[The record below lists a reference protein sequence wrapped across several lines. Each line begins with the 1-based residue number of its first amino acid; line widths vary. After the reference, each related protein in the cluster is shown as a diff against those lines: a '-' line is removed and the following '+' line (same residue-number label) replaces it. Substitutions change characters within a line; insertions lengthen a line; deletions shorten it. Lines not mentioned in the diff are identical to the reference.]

1 MKKQSEKSSLLS
13 VLGISPQ
20 VFFVVMMFLLSVGV
34 VLGFLVKN
42 DGLVK
47 KKIPAYKQIA
57 DAKSN
62 EIDLVSEEEKNNVAN
77 LTDVIKTENDIE
89 EGFITPITTLFDENK
104 LPVIGKITG
113 PVVAIV
119 IDDMGV
125 DLIHSQQML
134 KINDIYTVSY
144 LTYAPNLQSQ
154 IDMAR
159 SKGKE
164 VLLHVPMESVH
175 KIFDYG
181 PEVLLTT
188 NSRAENL
195 KVLSSMLDRA
205 SGYIGINNHMGSK
218 FTADLPLLSAVI
230 EELANRGLMF
240 LDSKTTQKT
249 QSSKVISHIRLPFAE
264 RDIFIDDSNK
274 LEDIEKYLQKT
285 EKLAKKRGYVVIIAH
300 PRPTTIKA
308 LEEWLPTL
316 KSKGITTVPLSY
328 VVDNFTKIDKRLDK

>member
-1 MKKQSEKSSLLS
+1 MKKQSKKSSFLS

-20 VFFVVMMFLLSVGV
+20 VFFVVILLLLAFGV
-34 VLGFLVKN
+34 VLGLLVRN
-42 DGLVK
+42 QDTIK
-47 KKIPAYKQIA
+47 KKIPAYKQVLES
-57 DAKSN
+57 KSN
-62 EIDLVSEEEKNNVAN
+62 EVDLISEEENNTAT
-77 LTDVIKTENDIE
+77 LTDVIKAENDIE
-89 EGFITPITTLFDENK
+89 EGVITPITTLFDENK
-104 LPVIGKITG
+104 LPVIGKITD
-113 PVVAIV
+113 PVIAIV

-125 DLIHSQQML
+125 DLIHSQQIL
-134 KINDIYTVSY
+134 KLNDIYTVSY

-249 QSSKVISHIRLPFAE
+249 QSDKIIEHIRLPFAV
-264 RDIFIDDSNK
+264 RDLFVDDSNN
-274 LEDIEKYLQKT
+274 LEDIEKYLQKA
-285 EKLAKKRGYVVIIAH
+285 EKIAKKRGYVIIIAH
-300 PRPTTIKA
+300 PRVNTIKA
-308 LEEWLPTL
+308 LEDWLPTL

-328 VVDNFTKIDKRLDK
+328 VVDNFNKIDKKLDK

>member
-1 MKKQSEKSSLLS
+1 MKKNQKKQSLFTTLGFSPKWCVFVVFILLLS
-13 VLGISPQ
+13 GSILG
-20 VFFVVMMFLLSVGV
+20 L
-34 VLGFLVKN
+34 LVKN
-42 DGLVK
+42 NGPVT
-47 KKIPAYKQIA
+47 KKIPTYMLAKENKVNEVELLPQEA
-57 DAKSN
+57 DNTATLTEVVNTEQKV
-62 EIDLVSEEEKNNVAN
+62 DEEEG
-77 LTDVIKTENDIE
+77 I
-89 EGFITPITTLFDENK
+89 ITPMTTLFDENK

-113 PVVAIV
+113 PVVALV

-125 DLIHSQQML
+125 DLIHTQQML
-134 KINDIYTVSY
+134 KLNDVYTVSY

-188 NSRAENL
+188 NSRTENL

-218 FTADLPLLSAVI
+218 FTADLPLLSAVV

-240 LDSKTTQKT
+240 LDSKTTPKSQAEN
-249 QSSKVISHIRLPFAE
+249 IIAHIRLPFAS

-274 LEDIEKYLQKT
+274 PEDIEKFLQKT
-285 EKLAKKRGYVVIIAH
+285 EILAKKKGFAVAIAH
-300 PRPTTIKA
+300 PRANTISAFEK
-308 LEEWLPTL
+308 WLPTL
-316 KSKGITTVPLSY
+316 KNKGITSVPLSY
-328 VVDNFTKIDKRLDK
+328 IIDNFKK